1 MRVVLDTGIYISF
14 LINPNGAPSQAVSLW
29 LDKAFELVTSEWQLG
44 ELRRVS
50 RYEHIQPVITSREAG
65 TIINKLKRRAT
76 VIGGLRDV
84 DLSPDP
90 DDNPI
95 IATAIAGQ
103 VQYIVSGDK
112 RDMLELQKVE
122 GIPIVTAR
130 EFVNLFAKSGE

>member
-14 LINPNGAPSQAVSLW
+14 LINPYGAPSQAISLW
-29 LDKAFELVTSEWQLG
+29 LDRAFELVTSEWQLG

-50 RYEHIQPVITSREAG
+50 RYKHIQPIITIHEAG
-65 TIINKLKRRAT
+65 TVINKLKRRAT
-76 VIGGLRDV
+76 VIEALPDV
-84 DLSPDP
+84 DYSPDP

-130 EFVNLFAKSGE
+130 EFVNLFVKSG

>member
-1 MRVVLDTGIYISF
+1 MRAVLDTGIYVSF
-14 LINPNGAPSQAVSLW
+14 LINPKGAPSQAVGLW

-50 RYEHIQPVITSREAG
+50 RYKHIQPIITTHEAG
-65 TIINKLKRRAT
+65 TVINKLKRRAT
-76 VIGGLRDV
+76 VIENLPDV

-112 RDMLELQKVE
+112 RDMLELRKVE
-122 GIPIVTAR
+122 GISIVTAR
-130 EFVNLFAKSGE
+130 EFVDLFVKSG